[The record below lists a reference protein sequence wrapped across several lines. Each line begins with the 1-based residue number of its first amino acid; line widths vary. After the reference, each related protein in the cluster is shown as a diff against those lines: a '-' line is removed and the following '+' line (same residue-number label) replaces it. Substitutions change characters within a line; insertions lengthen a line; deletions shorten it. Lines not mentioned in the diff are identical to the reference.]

1 MLGYTAQYP
10 QGKATALFNWK
21 VSTMEFL
28 PEEDAVLILLL
39 CKATVLTV
47 ADFGGDNLGNFL
59 IKRRMKEAKPGSRD
73 WGSVVIQN
81 LPSMPDLSFWYLNPR
96 DVLGLPRVDEQP
108 TLNTEEETH
117 VYRNWSWI
125 YMNAAAAS
133 IKRSTHH

>member
-1 MLGYTAQYP
+1 MRVLGYTSQCP

-21 VSTMEFL
+21 VSAMEFL

-73 WGSVVIQN
+73 WGSVVI
-81 LPSMPDLSFWYLNPR
+81 
-96 DVLGLPRVDEQP
+96 
-108 TLNTEEETH
+108 
-117 VYRNWSWI
+117 
-125 YMNAAAAS
+125 
-133 IKRSTHH
+133 

>member
-1 MLGYTAQYP
+1 MSAI
-10 QGKATALFNWK
+10 
-21 VSTMEFL
+21 EFL

-59 IKRRMKEAKPGSRD
+59 IKRRMKEEKPGSRD

-81 LPSMPDLSFWYLNPR
+81 FPSMPDLSFWYLNPR

-117 VYRNWSWI
+117 VYRNGSWI
-125 YMNAAAAS
+125 YMNVVVAS